1 MSRVCFCGR
10 PLTWRDLI
18 RSVKNNFVSPA
29 AYLNTHQLGA
39 HSGLVNSSKKG
50 TRPIAAA
57 SYQLGLMCTM
67 SWLDGHWA
75 QQGISD
81 SILLMKYAKT
91 YTFVNIWNAGRGIL
105 FAHYLKALKTLL
117 YIIISAQ
124 QDLKIQW
131 LPNEEGT
138 TQRQHFWP
146 HLWQHIDELSKKL
159 VDQVR
164 SDTCE
169 VRERNIH
176 DATRDLIESHSK
188 IHFHLWT
195 DLHFSAKQFA
205 FQNIINIWLK
215 ICYDFK

>member
-138 TQRQHFWP
+138 TQRQHFW
-146 HLWQHIDELSKKL
+146 QHIDELSKNACWPSEKWHMRGAWEEYSWR
-159 VDQVR
+159 D
-164 SDTCE
+164 
-169 VRERNIH
+169 ERPHRVSFENPLSPMSRFTFQCKTICLSKYH
-176 DATRDLIESHSK
+176 QHVIENM
-188 IHFHLWT
+188 LR
-195 DLHFSAKQFA
+195 L
-205 FQNIINIWLK
+205 
-215 ICYDFK
+215 